1 MNQVTRD
8 DQHRY
13 AKGEDTGI
21 PSVTTILGVASGDDA
36 RFEKWR
42 KANEAKSL
50 AAQERGTRVHTL
62 IETYFDDP
70 QGAIELAEVE
80 SDEVKGYFLA
90 FVPVLSRCKALHLEL
105 PLVAKT
111 GQGLFGGTV
120 DAVLQIG
127 DSVIVADWKT
137 TKRKPPAAQQ
147 KKWGIQL
154 GAYAYAI
161 EQEYPN
167 LSLKGGAIINVTP
180 ERSGYRMREF
190 FWTRHQLTYS
200 FDRFLYL
207 QSRYKES
214 VQETT

>member
-13 AKGEDTGI
+13 AKGEDKGI
-21 PSVTTILGVASGDDA
+21 ASVTTILGVASGDNA
-36 RFEKWR
+36 RFEEWR
-42 KANEAKSL
+42 KANEGKSL
-50 AAQERGTRVHTL
+50 AAQERGTAVHLL
-62 IETYFDDP
+62 IETFFSDP
-70 QGAIELAEVE
+70 QGALELAELQT
-80 SDEVKGYFLA
+80 DEVKGYFLA
-90 FVPVLSRCKALHLEL
+90 FVPILSRCKALHLEL
-105 PLVAKT
+105 PLVART
-111 GQGLFGGTV
+111 EQGLFGGTV

-137 TKRKPPAAQQ
+137 TKRKPAAAQQ
-147 KKWGIQL
+147 KKWGVQL

-167 LSLKGGAIINVTP
+167 LSLQGGAIINVTP
-180 ERSGYRMREF
+180 ERCGYKMREF

-200 FDRFLYL
+200 FDKFLYL

-214 VQETT
+214 AQETA